1 MKISANFRKQSFFVV
16 ILFSLAISIKS
27 CKHRVKE
34 STNELEATINSRAD
48 YLIRATELA
57 QELLIVDTHIDLPYW
72 LLENDVDVS
81 DSINIGHFDYHRAKQ
96 GGLNVPFMSI
106 YIPVDQQEVGQ
117 AKDLADSLIDMVEEV
132 AEKSPDKF
140 AIPFSTNDVEE
151 HFSQGLISLP
161 LGMENGAGIEDNLEN
176 LKHFYDRGIRYIT
189 LTHSESNLIGDAS
202 FSTDRPWN
210 GLSPFGEGVIAEMNR
225 LGIMVDISHVTDKTF
240 FDVMD
245 LTNAPVIASHS
256 SCQHFT
262 PGWDRNMSDELI
274 IALAK
279 NRGVIQINILLPF
292 ISNEHKNAIDSA
304 LTIAASQAESALGD
318 QGLRLIDEIMEN
330 ASLAEINVSNVADH
344 IDHVV
349 QLTSIDHVGL
359 GTDFGSVNWLPV
371 DFKDVSQYPN
381 LIAELLRRGYSDE
394 DISKICGGNLM
405 RVWREVE
412 EKAKK
417 ETR

>member
-1 MKISANFRKQSFFVV
+1 MRNIAIPSKQLPFIAS
-16 ILFSLAISIKS
+16 LFLLIIAIHSCDQKS
-27 CKHRVKE
+27 KE
-34 STNELEATINSRAD
+34 SSKENEEEIKDHQERAN
-48 YLIRATELA
+48 ELA
-57 QELLIVDTHIDLPYW
+57 QELLIIDTHIDLPYW

-81 DSINIGHFDYHRAKQ
+81 GSLNIGHFDYPRAKQ

-106 YIPVDQQEVGQ
+106 YIPVDQQKVGQ
-117 AKDLADSLIDMVEEV
+117 AKGLADSLIDMVEEV

-161 LGMENGAGIEDNLEN
+161 LGMENGAGIEDNLDN
-176 LKHFYDRGIRYIT
+176 LKYFYDRGIRYIT
-189 LTHSESNLIGDAS
+189 LTHGEPNLIGDAS
-202 FSTDRPWN
+202 FSPDRPWN
-210 GLSPFGEGVIAEMNR
+210 GLSPFGEQVITEMNR

-240 FDVMD
+240 FDVID
-245 LTNAPVIASHS
+245 LTNATVIASHS
-256 SCQHFT
+256 SCQYFT

-279 NRGVIQINILLPF
+279 NRGVIQINILSPF

-304 LTIAASQAESALGD
+304 LNIAASHAESALGD
-318 QGLRLIDEIMEN
+318 QGLKLVDEIMEN
-330 ASLAEINVSNVADH
+330 ASLVEINVSNVVDH

-417 ETR
+417 KPDNHR